1 MNSTLRTAGN
11 ISRVLVAKC
20 AAASG
25 LAEGASVSGGL
36 ADGIVA
42 VVKPDNTVIDIDQTI
57 LSDDAGYIAGGGLFR
72 IVQGTGVGNPLRM
85 GPLMKSGEYTLTG
98 HKYIAATEQITYIGY
113 DPVNSGTAYIDAANA
128 STSYHIT
135 VIMQNPNEADRSQSR
150 RVYGQYTT
158 PASGASDSIST
169 AALTNNLIKNF
180 AKLKDDNVL
189 IERVC
194 TGTATAL
201 GTGVDNIVFTNGSST
216 ISATDIDDATTNAAL
231 AVGQAIRVG
240 TAATDPV
247 YIITAIDATANTATL
262 DVPYQGTTQTL
273 ADTAVRRIATPG
285 EWGIRLTGIART
297 FDVAKNRNN
306 YKTRF
311 VVKLSDSFNSTGVTT
326 TQNAFEGIGT
336 PNQVA
341 MDYYE
346 GSGFNGQNDLIGVP
360 PGSRDAV
367 PTAITGEYAT
377 LNFAISNNV
386 TSVVSNSVLK
396 SELIVYLEYSDG
408 STGGTDGDVSANGE
422 DIVGTTAT
430 YDA

>member
-1 MNSTLRTAGN
+1 MNSSLRTAGN

-25 LAEGASVSGGL
+25 LAEGASVTAGL

-42 VVKPDNTVIDIDQTI
+42 VVKPDMTVIDIDQTI
-57 LSDDAGYIAGGGLFR
+57 LSDDASYISGGGLFR
-72 IVQGTGVGNPLRM
+72 IVQGTGVGNPLRI
-85 GPLMKSGEYTLTG
+85 GPLLKSGSYTLKG
-98 HKYIAATEQITYIGY
+98 AKYAAATEQITYIGHNA
-113 DPVNSGTAYIDAANA
+113 VTTTGEIDADDAN
-128 STSYHIT
+128 TSYHVT
-135 VIMQNPNEADRSQSR
+135 VIMENPNEVDRSQPR
-150 RVYGQYTT
+150 RIYGQYTT
-158 PASGASDSIST
+158 PATGASDSLST
-169 AALTNNLIKNF
+169 AQLTLNLIKNF

-194 TGTATAL
+194 TGTETAL
-201 GTGVDNIVFTNGSST
+201 GTGVDNVVFTNGST
-216 ISATDIDDATTNAAL
+216 TVSATDIDDATTNAAL

-240 TAATDPV
+240 TAATSPV
-247 YIITAIDATANTATL
+247 YLIVSIDTGANTLEL
-262 DVPYQGTTQTL
+262 DVPFQGATQTL
-273 ADTAVRRIATPG
+273 ADTAIKRVATPLL
-285 EWGIRLTGIART
+285 WGIRLTGIARS

-306 YKTRF
+306 YKVRF
-311 VVKLSDSFNSTGVTT
+311 TVKISDSFNSTGVATPVK
-326 TQNAFEGIGT
+326 AFEGIGT

-346 GSGFNGQNDLIGVP
+346 ASGFNGQNDLIGIP

-367 PTAITGEYAT
+367 PTAITSEYAT
-377 LNFAISNNV
+377 LNFAITNNV
-386 TSVVSNSVLK
+386 TSIVSSSALN

-422 DIVGTTAT
+422 DIVGSTAT